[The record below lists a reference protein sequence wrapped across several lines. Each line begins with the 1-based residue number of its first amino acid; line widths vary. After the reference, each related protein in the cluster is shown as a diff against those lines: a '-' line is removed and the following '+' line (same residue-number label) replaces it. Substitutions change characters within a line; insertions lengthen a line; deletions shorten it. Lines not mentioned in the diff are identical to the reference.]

1 MFARKLVAGVAMG
14 MLVLSISA
22 LAQADSG
29 SAVSLPVTISGGHE
43 TDPIDHGR
51 PVVLVAGG
59 LGVTP
64 EVFREAFSRV
74 HPVEAGSYPNQER
87 AQQNKTVLLGA
98 LAKYGITNQKLDAVS
113 NAYRYKPGSGQLWP
127 VKPAVIMA
135 YVKNGAVI
143 SYEVIDGGAGY
154 SSQPV
159 LSVPGVRSGPV
170 SVSLS
175 FGQNLSSNGSITSV
189 TPLR

>member
-64 EVFREAFSRV
+64 EVFREAFS
-74 HPVEAGSYPNQER
+74 R